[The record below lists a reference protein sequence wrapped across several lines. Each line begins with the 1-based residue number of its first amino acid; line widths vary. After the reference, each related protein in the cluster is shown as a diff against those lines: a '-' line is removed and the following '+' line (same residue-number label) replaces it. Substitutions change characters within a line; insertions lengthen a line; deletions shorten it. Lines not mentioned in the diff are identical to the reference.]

1 MEGGSRANVIMQHS
15 LPPCRSTGVTSPESS
30 GDATDID
37 ALIQHCLSGDQA
49 AWQTVVRMHRRKV
62 FNIAY
67 KFVGSVDQAEDLTQD
82 VFIKLFR
89 SLHTFDRRANFQTWL
104 YSVTRNL
111 CIDHYRALRKE
122 REALN
127 RDLDIDV
134 LAPASTDRS
143 PHQLL
148 EAQDQATLL
157 RRALQRLPTA
167 MRTAVVLRDLR
178 ELSYEDI
185 ARTLDLPD
193 GTVKSRIS
201 RGRAELARQVR
212 AIRDEDA
219 ARLRA
224 PLSSSDPGA
233 PK

>member
-1 MEGGSRANVIMQHS
+1 MPGIAAD
-15 LPPCRSTGVTSPESS
+15 LT
-30 GDATDID
+30 
-37 ALIQHCLSGDQA
+37 ALIQQCLNGDEA
-49 AWQTVVRMHRRKV
+49 AWQTIVRTHRRKV

-67 KFVGSVDQAEDLTQD
+67 KFVGNVDEAEDLSQE
-82 VFIKLFR
+82 VFIKVFR
-89 SLHTFDRRANFQTWL
+89 SLGTFDRRANFQTWL

-122 REALN
+122 REAMN

-134 LAPASTDRS
+134 LAPASHDRN

-148 EAQDQATLL
+148 ESQDQAALL
-157 RRALQRLPTA
+157 RRALDRLPEA
-167 MRTAVVLRDLR
+167 MRTAVVLRDLQ

-201 RGRAELARQVR
+201 RGRAELARQIQAVR
-212 AIRDEDA
+212 TEDA
-219 ARLRA
+219 ARLR
-224 PLSSSDPGA
+224 PLTVSHETGA
-233 PK
+233 KK

>member
-1 MEGGSRANVIMQHS
+1 MQHS
-15 LPPCRSTGVTSPESS
+15 LHPCRSTRVTSPEPS
-30 GDATDID
+30 GDGIDID
-37 ALIQHCLSGDQA
+37 TLIQHCLSGDQA

-82 VFIKLFR
+82 VFIKVFR

-157 RRALQRLPTA
+157 RRALQRLPPA

-185 ARTLDLPD
+185 ARTLNLPD

-201 RGRAELARQVR
+201 RGRAELARQVQ

-224 PLSSSDPGA
+224 PRSPSDTGA
-233 PK
+233 PE

>member
-1 MEGGSRANVIMQHS
+1 MRHS
-15 LPPCRSTGVTSPESS
+15 VREARVPQDVTSL
-30 GDATDID
+30 DAPGAPADVS
-37 ALIQHCLSGDQA
+37 ALIQQCLAGDEA
-49 AWQTVVRMHRRKV
+49 AWQSIVRAHRRKV

-67 KFVGSVDQAEDLTQD
+67 KFVGSVEEAEDLTQD

-89 SLHTFDRRANFQTWL
+89 SLGTFDRRANFQTWL

-127 RDLDIDV
+127 RDLDVDL
-134 LAPASTDRS
+134 LAPASKERS
-143 PHQLL
+143 PLQLL
-148 EAQDQATLL
+148 ESRDQAALL
-157 RRALQRLPTA
+157 RRALDRLPEA

-185 ARTLDLPD
+185 ARTLALPD

-201 RGRAELARQVR
+201 RGRTELARQIQI
-212 AIRDEDA
+212 IRQEDQ
-219 ARLRA
+219 ARLLIA
-224 PLSSSDPGA
+224 PPPPTTGA
-233 PK
+233 AE

>member
-1 MEGGSRANVIMQHS
+1 MPGIAAD
-15 LPPCRSTGVTSPESS
+15 LT
-30 GDATDID
+30 
-37 ALIQHCLSGDQA
+37 ALIQQCLNGDEA
-49 AWQTVVRMHRRKV
+49 AWQTIVRTHRRKV

-67 KFVGSVDQAEDLTQD
+67 KFVGNVDEAEDLSQE
-82 VFIKLFR
+82 VFIKVFR
-89 SLHTFDRRANFQTWL
+89 SLGTFDRRANFQTWL

-122 REALN
+122 REAMN

-134 LAPASTDRS
+134 LAPASHDRN

-148 EAQDQATLL
+148 ESQDQAALL
-157 RRALQRLPTA
+157 RRALDRLPEA
-167 MRTAVVLRDLR
+167 LRTAVVLRDLQ

-201 RGRAELARQVR
+201 RGRAELARQIQAVR
-212 AIRDEDA
+212 TEDA
-219 ARLRA
+219 ARLR
-224 PLSSSDPGA
+224 PLTVSHETGA
-233 PK
+233 KK

>member
-1 MEGGSRANVIMQHS
+1 MEGGSNTNVIMQHS
-15 LPPCRSTGVTSPESS
+15 QHPFRPSRVTSPDPA
-30 GDATDID
+30 GDGADID
-37 ALIQHCLSGDQA
+37 TLIQRCLSGDQS
-49 AWQTVVRMHRRKV
+49 AWQIVVRMHRRKV

-67 KFVGSVDQAEDLTQD
+67 KFVGSVDQAEDLAQD
-82 VFIKLFR
+82 VFIKVFR
-89 SLHTFDRRANFQTWL
+89 SLRTFDRRANFQTWL

-134 LAPASTDRS
+134 VAPASLDRS

-157 RRALQRLPTA
+157 RRALQRLPPA

-185 ARTLDLPD
+185 ARTLNLPD

-201 RGRAELARQVR
+201 RGRSELARQVQ
-212 AIRDEDA
+212 AIREEDA
-219 ARLRA
+219 ARLRT
-224 PLSSSDPGA
+224 PRSSSDTGA
-233 PK
+233 SE

>member
-1 MEGGSRANVIMQHS
+1 MQHS
-15 LPPCRSTGVTSPESS
+15 PHPCRSTRVTSP
-30 GDATDID
+30 DASVDGADID
-37 ALIQHCLSGDQA
+37 TLIQRCLSGDQA
-49 AWQTVVRMHRRKV
+49 AWRAVVRLHRRKV
-62 FNIAY
+62 FSIAY
-67 KFVGSVDQAEDLTQD
+67 KFVGSVDEAEDLTQD
-82 VFIKLFR
+82 VFIKVFR
-89 SLHTFDRRANFQTWL
+89 SLGTFDRRANFQTWL

-134 LAPASTDRS
+134 LSPASAERS
-143 PHQLL
+143 PYQVL
-148 EAQDQATLL
+148 ESKGQAALL
-157 RRALQRLPTA
+157 RRALERLPEA

-185 ARTLDLPD
+185 ARTLGLPD

-201 RGRAELARQVR
+201 RGRSELARQIQ

-219 ARLRA
+219 ARVRS
-224 PLSSSDPGA
+224 PRSPSDTGVPE
-233 PK
+233 

>member
-1 MEGGSRANVIMQHS
+1 MPD
-15 LPPCRSTGVTSPESS
+15 LPATSP
-30 GDATDID
+30 DAIET
-37 ALIQHCLSGDQA
+37 LIQRCLQGDQQ
-49 AWQTVVRMHRRKV
+49 AWDLIVRQYWRRV
-62 FNIAY
+62 FNVAY
-67 KFVGSVDQAEDLTQD
+67 KFVGRHEEAEDLTQD
-82 VFIKLFR
+82 IFLKVFR
-89 SLHTFDRRANFQTWL
+89 SLDTFDRRANFQTWL

-143 PHQLL
+143 PHQML

-157 RRALQRLPTA
+157 RRALQRLPPA

-185 ARTLDLPD
+185 ARTLNLPD

-201 RGRAELARQVR
+201 RGRAELARQVQ
-212 AIRDEDA
+212 AIRDEDT

-224 PLSSSDPGA
+224 PRSSSDTGA
-233 PK
+233 PE

>member
-1 MEGGSRANVIMQHS
+1 MEGGSNANVIMQHS
-15 LPPCRSTGVTSPESS
+15 LPPCRSTRVTSPGPA
-30 GDATDID
+30 GDGADID
-37 ALIQHCLSGDQA
+37 TLIQRCLSGDQS
-49 AWQTVVRMHRRKV
+49 AWQAVVRMHRRKV

-82 VFIKLFR
+82 VFIKVFR
-89 SLHTFDRRANFQTWL
+89 SLRTFDRRANFQTWL

-134 LAPASTDRS
+134 LAPASRDRS

-157 RRALQRLPTA
+157 RRALQRLPPA

-185 ARTLDLPD
+185 ARTLNLPD

-201 RGRAELARQVR
+201 RGRAELARQVQ

-219 ARLRA
+219 ARRRA
-224 PLSSSDPGA
+224 PRSPSDTGA
-233 PK
+233 PE

>member
-1 MEGGSRANVIMQHS
+1 
-15 LPPCRSTGVTSPESS
+15 
-30 GDATDID
+30 
-37 ALIQHCLSGDQA
+37 
-49 AWQTVVRMHRRKV
+49 MHRRKV

-82 VFIKLFR
+82 VFIKVFR
-89 SLHTFDRRANFQTWL
+89 SLRTFDRRANFQTWL

-111 CIDHYRALRKE
+111 CIDHYRTLRKE

-134 LAPASTDRS
+134 LAPASLDRS

-148 EAQDQATLL
+148 EAQDQAMLL
-157 RRALQRLPTA
+157 RRGLQRLPPA

-185 ARTLDLPD
+185 ARTLNLPD

-201 RGRAELARQVR
+201 RGRAELARQVQ
-212 AIRDEDA
+212 AIREQDA

-224 PLSSSDPGA
+224 PQSPSDTGA
-233 PK
+233 SE

>member
-1 MEGGSRANVIMQHS
+1 MPGIAAD
-15 LPPCRSTGVTSPESS
+15 LT
-30 GDATDID
+30 
-37 ALIQHCLSGDQA
+37 ALIQQCLNGDEA
-49 AWQTVVRMHRRKV
+49 AWQTIVRTHRRKV

-67 KFVGSVDQAEDLTQD
+67 KFVGNVDEAEDLSQE
-82 VFIKLFR
+82 VFIKVFR
-89 SLHTFDRRANFQTWL
+89 SLGTFDRRANFQTWL

-122 REALN
+122 REAMN

-134 LAPASTDRS
+134 LAPASHDRN

-148 EAQDQATLL
+148 ESQDQAALL
-157 RRALQRLPTA
+157 RRALDRLPEA
-167 MRTAVVLRDLR
+167 MRTAVVLRDLQ

-201 RGRAELARQVR
+201 RGRAELARQIQAVR
-212 AIRDEDA
+212 TEDA
-219 ARLRA
+219 ARLR
-224 PLSSSDPGA
+224 PLTVFHETGA
-233 PK
+233 KK